1 MTNNE
6 IKPATSG
13 AKNVSINM
21 CRPPVDVTFQIF
33 SLGMCGLNSKKKKKN
48 TVGLVT
54 MRRIYSTQHNKVPSK
69 KMTR

>member
-33 SLGMCGLNSKKKKKN
+33 SLGMCGLNRKKKK
-48 TVGLVT
+48 TVELVT